1 MQFFFEHT
9 IYLKDSQP
17 SNHLLALVKWYK
29 PVHHKVR
36 YYCQVDNDDINSC
49 NIEL

>member
-9 IYLKDSQP
+9 IYLKDLQSL
-17 SNHLLALVKWYK
+17 NHLLALVKWYK
-29 PVHHKVR
+29 LVQDHEIR
-36 YYCQVDNDDINSC
+36 YYCQVDNDVNTC